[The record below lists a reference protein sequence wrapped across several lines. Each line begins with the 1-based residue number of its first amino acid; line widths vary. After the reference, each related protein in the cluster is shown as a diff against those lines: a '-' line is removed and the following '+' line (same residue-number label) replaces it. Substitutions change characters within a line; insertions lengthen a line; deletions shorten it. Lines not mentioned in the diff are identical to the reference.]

1 MGSYLSAPET
11 TKHSSDASY
20 GKLSW
25 GVSSMQ
31 GWRTD
36 MEDADLAIGNLE
48 GAYEGIGLFA
58 VFDGHGG
65 KEVAMFCEDL
75 FPSNLRKQGRE
86 NLPQALT
93 RTFHRMD
100 EMLREPEGQAT
111 FLAIKRRAKGQGD
124 DDEEVKPRNVKM
136 LSNSIRNDLAEAR
149 EKGSL
154 TKEEAHQVMMKMVF
168 LKRLEA
174 QPAVE
179 ASSAADHVGCT
190 ANVVLILPGEPYG
203 SVMCANCGDSRA
215 VLCRGG
221 RVVELSH
228 DHKPNQARE
237 KNRIEAAG
245 GYVEVIA
252 GGPRQH
258 YRVNG
263 NLNLSRAVGDLEYKK
278 RSDLGPEA
286 QIICST
292 PDIIEETL
300 TAEDE
305 FVVLACDGIWDVM
318 TNQEVVDFVR
328 PRLKNATKISAIV
341 EELLDRC
348 VASDPKETQGLGC
361 DNMTCVIV
369 DLKNP
374 RQ

>member
-1 MGSYLSAPET
+1 
-11 TKHSSDASY
+11 
-20 GKLSW
+20 
-25 GVSSMQ
+25 
-31 GWRTD
+31 
-36 MEDADLAIGNLE
+36 
-48 GAYEGIGLFA
+48 
-58 VFDGHGG
+58 
-65 KEVAMFCEDL
+65 
-75 FPSNLRKQGRE
+75 
-86 NLPQALT
+86 
-93 RTFHRMD
+93 
-100 EMLREPEGQAT
+100 
-111 FLAIKRRAKGQGD
+111 
-124 DDEEVKPRNVKM
+124 
-136 LSNSIRNDLAEAR
+136 
-149 EKGSL
+149 
-154 TKEEAHQVMMKMVF
+154 
-168 LKRLEA
+168 
-174 QPAVE
+174 
-179 ASSAADHVGCT
+179 
-190 ANVVLILPGEPYG
+190 
-203 SVMCANCGDSRA
+203 
-215 VLCRGG
+215 
-221 RVVELSH
+221 VELSH

-245 GYVEVIA
+245 GYVETIA

-258 YRVNG
+258 YRVTG
-263 NLNLSRAVGDLEYKK
+263 NLTLSRAVGDLEYNT

-328 PRLKNATKISAIV
+328 PRLQKATKISQIV
-341 EELLDRC
+341 EEMLDRC